1 MTSIHVAKP
10 NEYFS
15 FFFAIPNGYVGS
27 LVPRPRMELVA
38 SAVEAQRLNQWT
50 TREVPI
56 FFSFYLPGHYLSYPP
71 ICYMIQLSLD
81 SSTNKSHDH
90 NSIFWLIVTLC
101 QALFKNFLHVQYA
114 SPITLWVDI
123 SIIIISSLQKTEA

>member
-1 MTSIHVAKP
+1 MLP
-10 NEYFS
+10 NLMNIFP
-15 FFFAIPNGYVGS
+15 FFFFLATPNGYVGS
-27 LVPRPRMELVA
+27 LVPQPRMELVA
-38 SAVEAQRLNQWT
+38 SAVEAQHLNQWT

-90 NSIFWLIVTLC
+90 NNIFCSLVTLC
-101 QALFKNFLHVQYA
+101 CL
-114 SPITLWVDI
+114 SI
-123 SIIIISSLQKTEA
+123 SYTV

>member
-1 MTSIHVAKP
+1 
-10 NEYFS
+10 
-15 FFFAIPNGYVGS
+15 
-27 LVPRPRMELVA
+27 MELVA
-38 SAVEAQRLNQWT
+38 SAVEAQSLNHWT

-56 FFSFYLPGHYLSYPP
+56 FFSCYLPGHYLSYPP

-90 NSIFWLIVTLC
+90 NNIFCSLVTLC
-101 QALFKNFLHVQYA
+101 QALFKHFLHVEYA

-123 SIIIISSLQKTEA
+123 IIIISPLQKTEA